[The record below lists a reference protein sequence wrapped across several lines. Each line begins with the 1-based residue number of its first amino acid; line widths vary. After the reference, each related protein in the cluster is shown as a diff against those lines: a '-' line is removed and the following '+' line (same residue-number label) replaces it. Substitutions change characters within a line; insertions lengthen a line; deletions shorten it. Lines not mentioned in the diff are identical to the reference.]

1 MISVVIPLYNKEELI
16 TVTVRSVLSQTFAD
30 FELLIVN
37 DGSTDGS
44 LAVVSAISDPRIKVI
59 NIENSGVSV
68 ARNTGIKAASH
79 DWVAFLDA
87 DDWWDHSFLEE
98 MTKAIKSYPEHKLF
112 AGGRSRVFK
121 DVTERYDHP
130 LLPSDGE
137 TGTINYYK
145 VISRYLP
152 LINSSNAIIKKSHF
166 ESAGYFK
173 PGQQRY
179 EDHDLWMRLAV
190 NEPVAFVNRELSFYR
205 KTEVNTISQGIFKAE
220 EFSAFIST
228 IIKVNGQLSPAE
240 RGYFKKYY
248 TRFIFLV
255 YLKYKK
261 HYNKKERDALS
272 DQIRELIG
280 LFRWTLLRTLGL
292 LPLSKVYSLFKK
304 GGK

>member
-137 TGTINYYK
+137 T
-145 VISRYLP
+145 
-152 LINSSNAIIKKSHF
+152 
-166 ESAGYFK
+166 
-173 PGQQRY
+173 
-179 EDHDLWMRLAV
+179 
-190 NEPVAFVNRELSFYR
+190 
-205 KTEVNTISQGIFKAE
+205 
-220 EFSAFIST
+220 
-228 IIKVNGQLSPAE
+228 
-240 RGYFKKYY
+240 
-248 TRFIFLV
+248 
-255 YLKYKK
+255 
-261 HYNKKERDALS
+261 
-272 DQIRELIG
+272 
-280 LFRWTLLRTLGL
+280 
-292 LPLSKVYSLFKK
+292 
-304 GGK
+304 